1 MTRTLSTAISQ
12 VRFLLDET
20 SAQFWTDA
28 MIASFLNQACADI
41 ARQAQSLWMQY
52 TFAAVPR
59 TPANTTQPVAN
70 YPAPADLLG
79 IHKMT
84 FLIKT
89 GGVSS
94 QQYFNLEFR
103 GIKQMDEI
111 WGILHQ
117 LPAAYPN
124 AFYLW
129 NNPAIQEA
137 VVEAS
142 IVAYRVP
149 TLPFT
154 PAPTNLFELHGHA
167 TLSITFTLGTVGTLH
182 TITDAVN
189 AINGATTTTFT
200 TSTPKHRFSH
210 FARASIFRGKILITL
225 TGATSGGGTTG
236 NTWFSQCR
244 TNNTPLTHFG
254 FYTPAHTPTTR
265 QHFSGG
271 RNASGTHPPG
281 THWYL
286 GIYPVPATTGTFTLY
301 YYRKARNA
309 TGTTTTLDV
318 TVGYEDIP
326 LWYAVYMAKYRDR
339 DPTWQ
344 TAKAQY
350 DAMLVKMIDNTS
362 RFTDESSQFVDTS
375 NAQWPVYLY
384 SESGSGF

>member
-129 NNPAIQEA
+129 NNPPSGEPSGATIT
-137 VVEAS
+137 AS
-142 IVAYRVP
+142 APP
-149 TLPFT
+149 TFPVTF
-154 PAPTNLFELHGHA
+154 APTNLYYIDTPSTGLWKVAPGSYATIASLVTALNASTRYTPTGIPLSSVLTFGYHG
-167 TLSITFTLGTVGTLH
+167 GRVTVQYK
-182 TITDAVN
+182 
-189 AINGATTTTFT
+189 
-200 TSTPKHRFSH
+200 P
-210 FARASIFRGKILITL
+210 
-225 TGATSGGGTTG
+225 TGPLGGTTG
-236 NTWFSQCR
+236 NGSWFV
-244 TNNTPLTHFG
+244 TGYAVADLTHLA
-254 FYTPAHTPTTR
+254 TVRAT
-265 QHFSGG
+265 GG
-271 RNASGTHPPG
+271 ANATSTPPG

-301 YYRKARNA
+301 YYRHARA
-309 TGTTTTLDV
+309 ASVTTATTTILDV
-318 TVGYEDIP
+318 TTGYEDIP